1 LKYIKG
7 NRIWFT
13 PTLSSVFCGIWN
25 VILEA
30 IVSKLTC
37 IEIAAR
43 YATRRKW
50 GYNQQGM
57 QSKLKKEKKRK
68 DVDFYAYVECDI

>member
-13 PTLSSVFCGIWN
+13 PTLSSVFCGILN

-37 IEIAAR
+37 IEIAA
-43 YATRRKW
+43 
-50 GYNQQGM
+50 
-57 QSKLKKEKKRK
+57 
-68 DVDFYAYVECDI
+68 